1 MSLKESFTGMSSPCT
16 VQEGEG
22 SVQRR
27 CSRGEDL
34 DGEGLIEDNVH
45 ELLVGLNAR
54 QRNGDNVATRVLRH
68 GFNERGLA
76 SSRRAVKEEPEFV
89 GEALYGVLAGLVL
102 EVGEQLKEHLFL
114 AEEETAEGL

>member
-1 MSLKESFTGMSSPCT
+1 
-16 VQEGEG
+16 
-22 SVQRR
+22 
-27 CSRGEDL
+27 
-34 DGEGLIEDNVH
+34 
-45 ELLVGLNAR
+45 
-54 QRNGDNVATRVLRH
+54 VLRH
-68 GFNERGLA
+68 GFDERGLA